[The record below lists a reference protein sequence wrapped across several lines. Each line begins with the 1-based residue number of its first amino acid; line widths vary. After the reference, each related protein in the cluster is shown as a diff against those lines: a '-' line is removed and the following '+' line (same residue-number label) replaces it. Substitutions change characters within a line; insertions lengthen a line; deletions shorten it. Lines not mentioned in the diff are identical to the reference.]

1 MNKVQINSEIGR
13 LNAVLLHRPGVEI
26 EQMTPENAYKA
37 LYSDILNKAIVDK
50 EYYYFSTVLS
60 KWAKTYYVSY
70 LLE

>member
-26 EQMTPENAYKA
+26 EQMTPENACKA

-50 EYYYFSTVLS
+50 
-60 KWAKTYYVSY
+60 
-70 LLE
+70 